1 MKSQIDKLMKLLHEK
16 DSLLADEKIDK
27 EEYRQ

>member
-16 DSLLADEKIDK
+16 DSQLADEKIDK